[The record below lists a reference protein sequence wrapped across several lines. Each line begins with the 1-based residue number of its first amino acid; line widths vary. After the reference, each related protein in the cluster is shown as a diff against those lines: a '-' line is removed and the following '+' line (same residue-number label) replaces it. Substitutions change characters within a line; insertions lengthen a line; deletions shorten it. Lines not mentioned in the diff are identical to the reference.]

1 MDVLRPIAEE
11 ALKNPDTRSRI
22 WSGVHQA
29 WGFFDKKVSE
39 ADHFMV
45 WCASSPGDRILL
57 DASVIEDD
65 DKKEACII
73 LAVWKDTEE
82 GSCDWKMR
90 LMASSGQYFD
100 IKIQER
106 RLFESAL
113 KLSGMRT

>member
-11 ALKNPDTRSRI
+11 ALKNPNVRSRI
-22 WSGVHQA
+22 WSDVHQA
-29 WGFFDKKVSE
+29 WGFFDKKISE

-57 DASVIEDD
+57 EISTIEDE
-65 DKKEACII
+65 KKETCII
-73 LAVWKDTEE
+73 LAVWKDSREE
-82 GSCDWKMR
+82 SYDWKMR
-90 LMASSGQYFD
+90 LMVSSGQYFD

-106 RLFESAL
+106 RLFESAM